1 MAESKKTFDED
12 LFHRKPYAE
21 FLKNLI
27 LNSASYHR
35 DDDVKAYTIAIDS
48 PWGTGKSVFLEKF
61 ESLLET
67 ECKDTIRVVHYNA
80 WKNDFWNNA
89 FEPFAEAIFSSDWFC
104 SALDEQTSDRTADK
118 VLSAAKNFAIAF
130 LKGKLEKDMDPAYA
144 AKGFTDLGDAVKN
157 ATSKYPN
164 AISKEYSAFMDNLEL
179 MQQAMD
185 KVLHESLEDGK
196 LVVII
201 DELDRCRPT
210 FAIETLE
217 IVKHIMDVENVVYIF
232 ALDVKQLGAAIRQVY
247 GPDTDATGYLMRFF
261 SYYSRMPEASA
272 DAMIGKLI
280 DSTNNI
286 DEKELI
292 KEDLCSVVSKF
303 QLSPRDIETIGKVYQ
318 LMMDNFLSS
327 YKNRQ
332 AYLLYWTLL
341 CWKYKYPTSFA
352 SLSKGSVE
360 KLLHEFL
367 RSDNKQKDMC
377 VRAALEIAQKNK
389 PFKSCVF
396 SKLSIDSTSIE
407 SGRIIYKIK
416 PDDGVNK
423 IDIVWKNGEYFTI
436 SDTYFSKDL
445 SLSGILFTEDLLH
458 WDEIKDLTPGQFLF
472 QRMEMFNFLPEISS
486 ATE

>member
-1 MAESKKTFDED
+1 MAERKKTFDED

-21 FLKNLI
+21 FLKKLI
-27 LNSASYHR
+27 LDSGAYHR

-67 ECKDTIRVVHYNA
+67 ECGDTLRVVHYNA

-104 SALDEQTSDRTADK
+104 SALDEQTSDRAADK
-118 VLSAAKNFAIAF
+118 VLSAAKNLIIAF
-130 LKGKLEKDMDPAYA
+130 LKGKLEKYLDLEYA
-144 AKGFTDLGDAVKN
+144 EKGFADLGDAVKN

-164 AISKEYSAFMDNLEL
+164 AISKEYAAFTDNLEL

-185 KVLHESLEDGK
+185 KVIHESLKDGK
-196 LVVII
+196 LVVVI

-232 ALDVKQLGAAIRQVY
+232 ALDVQQLGAAIRQVY
-247 GPDTDATGYLMRFF
+247 GADTDATGYLMRFF

-280 DSTNNI
+280 DSTKNI
-286 DEKELI
+286 DERELI
-292 KEDLCSVVSKF
+292 KADLFSVVSKF
-303 QLSPRDIETIGKVYQ
+303 KLSPRDIETIGKVYQ

-341 CWKYKYPTSFA
+341 CWKYKDPTSFA
-352 SLSKGSVE
+352 NLSKGSIAT
-360 KLLHEFL
+360 LLHEFL
-367 RSDNKQKDMC
+367 FSDNKQKNLC
-377 VRAALEIAQKNK
+377 VRTALEIVQKNR
-389 PFKSCVF
+389 PFKSYAF
-396 SKLSIDSTSIE
+396 SKLSIDSTSRNSERTINKAE
-407 SGRIIYKIK
+407 
-416 PDDGVNK
+416 PDNGVNK
-423 IDIVWKNGEYFTI
+423 IKIVWQYGEYT
-436 SDTYFSKDL
+436 SRPDTDFSKDI

-458 WDEIKDLTPGQFLF
+458 WNEIKDLTPGQFLF
-472 QRMEMFNFLPEISS
+472 QRMEMFNFLPVIE
-486 ATE
+486 